1 MFRTWLLIWEK
12 TISIQI
18 KKILSHILVI
28 FLKGLIYLKKALFFL
43 GKYLLVIPIQKLAS
57 FIFYFLIVRM
67 YKVYLT
73 IKSQLGSIYRP
84 AKGKLLYSLSTRYVV
99 HALIILLTIIV
110 TTSNLNA
117 KELNSEV
124 GQKNIL
130 STLVHPQGEELYVE
144 TSETNVGNN
153 SLFAQTA
160 GSVASSG
167 GIGGNNV
174 AISDNTSITA
184 EGAIIKPNLIATT
197 IGDRVRESVVYHEVQ
212 GGETVSD
219 IATLY
224 GISTNTILWENNLG
238 ARDFIKPGQK
248 LTILPVSGVSYQVK
262 SGDTLDKIAEKYNAK
277 KDEIIEFNKLA
288 SAEAISKDQ
297 IIILPGGAEPAP
309 PAPVVQPTS
318 RFASVSDFFVPAD
331 ATPTYGAKLQWPTTS
346 HRINQ
351 YYGWRHTGVDIDGD
365 TTSPNYA
372 ADTGRVT
379 AAGWAGGY
387 GLRVVIDHGN
397 GMQTLYGHFSKLA
410 VSAGDNVTRGQT
422 LGMMGCTGWCTGN
435 HLHFE
440 VIINGKKQNPLSYL

>member
-1 MFRTWLLIWEK
+1 M
-12 TISIQI
+12 
-18 KKILSHILVI
+18 
-28 FLKGLIYLKKALFFL
+28 KGLIYLKKVIFFL
-43 GKYLLVIPIQKLAS
+43 GKYLVVFPVKKIGS

-84 AKGKLLYSLSTRYVV
+84 AKGKLLYSFSTRYVV

-124 GQKNIL
+124 GQNNIL

-144 TSETNVGNN
+144 TSETNIDNN
-153 SLFAQTA
+153 SIFAQSG
-160 GSVASSG
+160 GSVTSSG
-167 GIGGNNV
+167 GIGGNTV
-174 AISDNTSITA
+174 TIGDNTTITA

-197 IGDRVRESVVYHEVQ
+197 IGDRVRESVIYHDVQ

-219 IATLY
+219 IAALY
-224 GISTNTILWENNLG
+224 NISTNTILWENKLG
-238 ARDFIKPGQK
+238 ARDFIKPGQR
-248 LTILPVSGVSYQVK
+248 LTILPVSGISYQVK
-262 SGDTLDKIAEKYNAK
+262 SGDTLDKIAEKYGAK
-277 KDEIIEFNKLA
+277 TDEIVEYNQLA

-297 IIILPGGAEPAP
+297 IIILPGGVPPAP
-309 PAPVVQPTS
+309 PTPVVQPTS

-331 ATPTYGAKLQWPTTS
+331 ATPTYGTKLQWPTPS

-351 YYGWRHTGVDIDGD
+351 YFGWRHTGLDIDG
-365 TTSPNYA
+365 TTASPNYA
-372 ADTGRVT
+372 ADTGRVIY
-379 AAGWAGGY
+379 AGWSGGY
-387 GLRVVIDHGN
+387 GQMVKIDHGN
-397 GMQTLYGHFSKLA
+397 GMQTLYGHFSKIA
-410 VSAGDNVTRGQT
+410 VSVGDNVTRGQT

-440 VIINGKKQNPLSYL
+440 VIVNGKKQNPLSYL

>member
-1 MFRTWLLIWEK
+1 
-12 TISIQI
+12 
-18 KKILSHILVI
+18 
-28 FLKGLIYLKKALFFL
+28 LKGLIYLKKVIFFL
-43 GKYLLVIPIQKLAS
+43 GKYLVVFPVKKIGS

-84 AKGKLLYSLSTRYVV
+84 AKGKLLYSFSTRYVV

-124 GQKNIL
+124 GQNNIL

-144 TSETNVGNN
+144 TSETNIDNN
-153 SLFAQTA
+153 SIFAQSG
-160 GSVASSG
+160 GSVTSSG
-167 GIGGNNV
+167 GIGGNTV
-174 AISDNTSITA
+174 TIGDNTTITA

-197 IGDRVRESVVYHEVQ
+197 IGDRVRESVIYHDVQ

-219 IATLY
+219 IAALY
-224 GISTNTILWENNLG
+224 NISTNTILWENKLG
-238 ARDFIKPGQK
+238 ARDFIKPGQR
-248 LTILPVSGVSYQVK
+248 LTILPVSGISYQVK
-262 SGDTLDKIAEKYNAK
+262 SGDTLDKIAEKYGAK
-277 KDEIIEFNKLA
+277 TDEIVEYNQLA

-297 IIILPGGAEPAP
+297 IIILPGGVPPAP
-309 PAPVVQPTS
+309 PTPVVQPTS

-331 ATPTYGAKLQWPTTS
+331 ATPTYGTKLQWPTPS

-351 YYGWRHTGVDIDGD
+351 YFGWRHTGLDIDG
-365 TTSPNYA
+365 TTASPNYA
-372 ADTGRVT
+372 ADTGRVIY
-379 AAGWAGGY
+379 AGWSGGY
-387 GLRVVIDHGN
+387 GQMVKIDHGN
-397 GMQTLYGHFSKLA
+397 GMQTLYGHFSKIA
-410 VSAGDNVTRGQT
+410 VSVGDNVTRGQT

-440 VIINGKKQNPLSYL
+440 VIVNGKKQNPLSYL

>member
-1 MFRTWLLIWEK
+1 M
-12 TISIQI
+12 
-18 KKILSHILVI
+18 VI
-28 FLKGLIYLKKALFFL
+28 FLKGLIYLKKVIFFL
-43 GKYLLVIPIQKLAS
+43 GKYLVVFPVKKIGS

-84 AKGKLLYSLSTRYVV
+84 AKGKLLYSFSTRYVV

-124 GQKNIL
+124 GQNNIL

-144 TSETNVGNN
+144 TSETNIDNN
-153 SLFAQTA
+153 SIFAQSG
-160 GSVASSG
+160 GSVTSSG
-167 GIGGNNV
+167 GIGGNTV
-174 AISDNTSITA
+174 TIGDNTTITA

-197 IGDRVRESVVYHEVQ
+197 IGDRVRESVIYHDVQ

-219 IATLY
+219 IAALY
-224 GISTNTILWENNLG
+224 NISTNTILWENKLG
-238 ARDFIKPGQK
+238 ARDFIKPGQR
-248 LTILPVSGVSYQVK
+248 LTILPVSGISYQVK
-262 SGDTLDKIAEKYNAK
+262 SGDTLDKIAEKYGAK
-277 KDEIIEFNKLA
+277 TDEIVEYNQLA

-297 IIILPGGAEPAP
+297 IIILPGGVPPAP
-309 PAPVVQPTS
+309 PTPVVQPTS

-331 ATPTYGAKLQWPTTS
+331 ATPTYGTKLQWPTPS

-351 YYGWRHTGVDIDGD
+351 YFGWRHTGLDIDG
-365 TTSPNYA
+365 TTASPNYA
-372 ADTGRVT
+372 ADTGRVIY
-379 AAGWAGGY
+379 AGWSGGY
-387 GLRVVIDHGN
+387 GQMVKIDHGN
-397 GMQTLYGHFSKLA
+397 GMQTLYGHFSKIA
-410 VSAGDNVTRGQT
+410 VSVGDNVTRGQT

-440 VIINGKKQNPLSYL
+440 VIVNGKKQNPLSYL